1 MTKITDQKNITP
13 DAVAD
18 LEEMGCG
25 DLIIALMKAMKPLK
39 AGQVLKVRALDPGA
53 STDIPAWCRMRGYE
67 LLAVPGGGS
76 DTFYYIKKR

>member
-39 AGQVLKVRALDPGA
+39 TGQVLKVRALDPWRFNGH
-53 STDIPAWCRMRGYE
+53 SSLVQDEGT
-67 LLAVPGGGS
+67 
-76 DTFYYIKKR
+76 